1 MLRYPR
7 AVRIVWDMTPLAV
20 PPTGI
25 GYYLREALRAAGRI
39 APEHHWVAL
48 SVAGGAGTA
57 RIDDQLDPLPFG
69 TERRAVVVPGAR
81 VWRSLAN
88 RAPVPLLERVAGR
101 ADAFIGT
108 EWFYPR
114 QRHGVRA
121 AIVYDLVPLRFPH
134 HATKATLRMHRAK
147 LDDVRRADVVFCISR
162 ATARDVT
169 DRLGVPAERIRIAR
183 PGVGDR
189 FRGARPPL
197 TAEHPAGGRP
207 YVVAVGTLEPR
218 KNLVSL
224 VDAFA
229 TLHARHPEL
238 ALVLVG
244 AEGWG
249 GDPVSQRTAALGLG
263 DAVVRTG
270 YVSTELLPT
279 LVAGARAFCLPS
291 LFEGFGMPVP
301 EAMAAGVPTV
311 ASDDESID
319 EACGDAALRVVAR
332 DVDGM
337 AEALETAVFD
347 AAERARLIAAG
358 HAHVAGLTWDACAR
372 AITDGLVAAA
382 DGGPAAVATG
392 AAGAGGSAY
401 FPDHADRGDRA

>member
-1 MLRYPR
+1 M
-7 AVRIVWDMTPLAV
+7 RIAWDMTPLAV
-20 PPTGI
+20 RPTGI
-25 GYYLREALRAAGRI
+25 GYYLREALHATGRVAAGH
-39 APEHHWVAL
+39 EWVAL
-48 SVAGGAGTA
+48 SVAGRAGTE
-57 RIDDQLDPLPFG
+57 RIDAHLDPLPFG
-69 TERRAVVVPGAR
+69 IERRAVVVPGAR
-81 VWRSLAN
+81 LWRSAAN
-88 RAPVPLLERVAGR
+88 RAPVPLLEPITGRV
-101 ADAFIGT
+101 DAFIGT
-108 EWFYPR
+108 EWLYPR

-147 LDDVRRADVVFCISR
+147 LGDVRRADVVFCISR

-169 DRLGVPAERIRIAR
+169 SRLGVPGDRIRIAR
-183 PGVGDR
+183 PGVAER
-189 FRGARPPL
+189 FRRARTPL

-238 ALVLVG
+238 ALVLIG

-249 GDPVSQRTAALGLG
+249 GDPVARRTAALGLG

-270 YVSTELLPT
+270 YVTTDLLPT

-311 ASDDESID
+311 ASDDDSLD

-332 DVDGM
+332 DVD
-337 AEALETAVFD
+337 ALADALETAVFD
-347 AAERARLIAAG
+347 GAERSRLIAAG

-372 AITDGLVAAA
+372 AITEGLVAAA
-382 DGGPAAVATG
+382 DGRLTP
-392 AAGAGGSAY
+392 AAGATAASARGGSAY
-401 FPDHADRGDRA
+401 FGPHHDRGDRE